1 MKTFTYYLASIF
13 ALCILHACSDE
24 ESPSPQPPPSK
35 GQEEV
40 QTIVKVLKESEPQVS
55 QFVEILEKTNVADLQ
70 ESQLTVFAV
79 KNANAASRTEKLD
92 TVSIK
97 NHIIK
102 GRYTKN
108 ELTEGSTLTSI
119 SNETLYVT
127 REEDNIQINGIQI
140 EGEAIPA
147 GNSYVYV
154 VPEVFPMLDGPIVSL
169 HETTILVLL
178 PTGEP
183 LEGVTIEAQEGN
195 GTVLGPFTTDENGTA
210 IISHQNDTLT
220 YVISKEGYSNL
231 SDGFLIEGADANG
244 NLIFTDLNGDG
255 VINVNDKVNSE
266 PYRYYLNYRNLTE
279 NSVTKICY
287 MTKIEEVSVADIQN
301 KWNEELGIYLTQV
314 KNLEYSLLYD
324 TYFDYNM
331 VEYTSSPFWELA
343 YQTLENGK
351 KYLDQVTSLN
361 TSEGW
366 AASWDM
372 TVDYGMIQNQ
382 LLGYYGKIMP
392 NDNEAS
398 QDWLLYYLT
407 DLISSSTEKRQLATR
422 ALLGKTYL
430 ISGYYQEALQ
440 QCQYILDS
448 NAFSLDPE
456 ATNLSDSQEVLW
468 GGYKDNFG
476 NPGGSYIH
484 PVLLREVYL
493 MAAIA
498 YSLIGNEMQATEI
511 KNQLKEAFSLNGTE
525 WTEYIQLLQGT
536 GGAYPYYRL
545 LNIPIEQTGFSS
557 PTNYYLPIP
566 AEVLNNN
573 PDMTQNP
580 GY

>member
-92 TVSIK
+92 TASIK

-468 GGYKDNFG
+468 GGYKDNFE

-511 KNQLKEAFSLNGTE
+511 KNQLKEAFSLNGTD
-525 WTEYIQLLQGT
+525 WAEYIQLLQGT

>member
-1 MKTFTYYLASIF
+1 
-13 ALCILHACSDE
+13 
-24 ESPSPQPPPSK
+24 
-35 GQEEV
+35 
-40 QTIVKVLKESEPQVS
+40 
-55 QFVEILEKTNVADLQ
+55 
-70 ESQLTVFAV
+70 
-79 KNANAASRTEKLD
+79 
-92 TVSIK
+92 
-97 NHIIK
+97 
-102 GRYTKN
+102 
-108 ELTEGSTLTSI
+108 
-119 SNETLYVT
+119 
-127 REEDNIQINGIQI
+127 
-140 EGEAIPA
+140 
-147 GNSYVYV
+147 
-154 VPEVFPMLDGPIVSL
+154 
-169 HETTILVLL
+169 
-178 PTGEP
+178 
-183 LEGVTIEAQEGN
+183 
-195 GTVLGPFTTDENGTA
+195 
-210 IISHQNDTLT
+210 
-220 YVISKEGYSNL
+220 
-231 SDGFLIEGADANG
+231 
-244 NLIFTDLNGDG
+244 
-255 VINVNDKVNSE
+255 
-266 PYRYYLNYRNLTE
+266 
-279 NSVTKICY
+279 
-287 MTKIEEVSVADIQN
+287 
-301 KWNEELGIYLTQV
+301 
-314 KNLEYSLLYD
+314 
-324 TYFDYNM
+324 
-331 VEYTSSPFWELA
+331 
-343 YQTLENGK
+343 
-351 KYLDQVTSLN
+351 
-361 TSEGW
+361 
-366 AASWDM
+366 
-372 TVDYGMIQNQ
+372 
-382 LLGYYGKIMP
+382 MP

-468 GGYKDNFG
+468 GGYKDNFE

-511 KNQLKEAFSLNGTE
+511 KNQLKEAFSLNGTD
-525 WTEYIQLLQGT
+525 WAEYIQLLQGT

>member
-92 TVSIK
+92 TASIK

-102 GRYTKN
+102 GQYTKN

-195 GTVLGPFTTDENGTA
+195 GTVLGPFTTDENGAA

-468 GGYKDNFG
+468 GGYKDNFE

-511 KNQLKEAFSLNGTE
+511 KNQLKEAFSLNGTD
-525 WTEYIQLLQGT
+525 WAEYIQLLQGT

>member
-92 TVSIK
+92 TASIK

-511 KNQLKEAFSLNGTE
+511 KNQLKEAFSLNGTD
-525 WTEYIQLLQGT
+525 WAEYIQLLQGT

>member
-287 MTKIEEVSVADIQN
+287 MTQIEEVSVADIQN

-511 KNQLKEAFSLNGTE
+511 KNQLKEAFSLNGTD
-525 WTEYIQLLQGT
+525 WAEYIQLLQGT

>member
-92 TVSIK
+92 TASIK

-372 TVDYGMIQNQ
+372 TVDYTMIQNQ

-525 WTEYIQLLQGT
+525 WAEYIQLLQGT

>member
-92 TVSIK
+92 TASIK

-220 YVISKEGYSNL
+220 YVISKEDYSNL

-255 VINVNDKVNSE
+255 IINVNDKVNSE

-372 TVDYGMIQNQ
+372 TVDYAMIQNQ

-511 KNQLKEAFSLNGTE
+511 KNQLKEAFSLNGTD
-525 WTEYIQLLQGT
+525 WAEYIQLLQGT

>member
-92 TVSIK
+92 TASIK

-102 GRYTKN
+102 GQYTKN

-456 ATNLSDSQEVLW
+456 ATNLSDSQEILW

-511 KNQLKEAFSLNGTE
+511 KNQLKEAFSLNGTD
-525 WTEYIQLLQGT
+525 WAEYIQLLQGT

>member
-92 TVSIK
+92 TASIK

-102 GRYTKN
+102 GQYTKN

-372 TVDYGMIQNQ
+372 TVDYAMIQNQ

-392 NDNEAS
+392 NDNQTS
-398 QDWLLYYLT
+398 QEWLLYYLT

-468 GGYKDNFG
+468 GGYKDNFE

-511 KNQLKEAFSLNGTE
+511 KNQLKEAFSLNGTD
-525 WTEYIQLLQGT
+525 WAEYIQLLQGT